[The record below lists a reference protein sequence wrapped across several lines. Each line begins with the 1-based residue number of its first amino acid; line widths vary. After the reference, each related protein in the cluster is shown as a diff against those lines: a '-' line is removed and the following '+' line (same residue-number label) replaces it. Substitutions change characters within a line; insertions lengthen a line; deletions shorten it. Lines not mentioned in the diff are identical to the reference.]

1 MPSKPDHRLTIRF
14 TPEEYAQLQA
24 KAGDQALSAFVRTAA
39 LADAATKRAKP
50 TRRPKT
56 DQRVLAAILARLS
69 VHPLVQSF
77 KDAEQHIDKDT
88 TDAATSK
95 TLSDCAE
102 LLEDVRAMLMQ
113 ALGKAP

>member
-14 TPEEYAQLQA
+14 TPEEYARLQA
-24 KAGDQALSAFVRTAA
+24 KAGDTALSAFLRQAA
-39 LADAATKRAKP
+39 LGEATATRSKP
-50 TRRPKT
+50 LRRPKA
-56 DQRVLAAILARLS
+56 DQRVLATILAHLS

-77 KDAEQHIDKDT
+77 KEADRDTDNITDPAT
-88 TDAATSK
+88 TDS
-95 TLSDCAE
+95 LDRCAR

>member
-14 TPEEYAQLQA
+14 TPEEYARLQA

-50 TRRPKT
+50 TRRPKA

-69 VHPLVQSF
+69 ANPLVQSF
-77 KDAEQHIDKDT
+77 KDADRDVADATT
-88 TDAATSK
+88 TDKLDT
-95 TLSDCAE
+95 CAV